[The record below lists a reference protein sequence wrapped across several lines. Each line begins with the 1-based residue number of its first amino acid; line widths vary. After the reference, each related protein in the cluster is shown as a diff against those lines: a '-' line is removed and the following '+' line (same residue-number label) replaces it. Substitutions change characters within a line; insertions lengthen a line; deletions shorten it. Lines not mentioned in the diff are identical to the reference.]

1 MADIRLRIEGEIE
14 DDGRWIAEVMDMA
27 GVMAYGATE
36 KEAIEVVRILAL
48 DAMAAT
54 DQRFRELEWPISVL
68 QCGRFLCELYDRR

>member
-54 DQRFRELEWPISVL
+54 DQRFRELE
-68 QCGRFLCELYDRR
+68 